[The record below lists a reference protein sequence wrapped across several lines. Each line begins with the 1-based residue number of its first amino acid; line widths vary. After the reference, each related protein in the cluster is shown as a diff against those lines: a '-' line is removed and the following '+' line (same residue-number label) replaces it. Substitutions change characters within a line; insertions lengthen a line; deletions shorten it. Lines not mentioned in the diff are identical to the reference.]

1 MTGKLQPK
9 RASAR
14 TKERFPDFP
23 PRDDMQNFL
32 HLNRPGHPV
41 ALEHHWGFSDS
52 IIVLS
57 EAPLRWAPHQR
68 EGHRIPDL
76 LVAFDVDRALAVE
89 QMGYSIRDQG
99 KPPDFVLEIASPTT
113 GRDDYTDKR
122 ADYAAFGVPEYWRFD
137 ASGGR
142 YHDAPLAGDQLVD
155 GAYRPV
161 EIIRTDETH
170 LWGYCAVLGLSLCW
184 EEGQLRWW
192 DSATRLYLETHD
204 EVAEGRTVEREGR
217 VAAESRAEGERE
229 GRLRAESRVRELEE
243 ELRRFRQS

>member
-9 RASAR
+9 RLSAR

-32 HLNRPGHPV
+32 HLNRPGHPG
-41 ALEHHWGFSDS
+41 ALEHHFGISNS
-52 IIVLS
+52 VIVLS

-76 LVAFDVDRALAVE
+76 LVAFNADRALAVD

-142 YHDAPLAGDQLVD
+142 FHDAPLAGDRLVN
-155 GAYRPV
+155 GAYQPV
-161 EIIRTDETH
+161 EIVRIDEIH
-170 LWGYCAVLGLSLCW
+170 LWGYCALLDLGLCW

-192 DSATRLYLETHD
+192 DPATQRYLETHD
-204 EVAEGRTVEREGR
+204 EVAEDRTVEREGR
-217 VAAESRAEGERE
+217 VAAESRAKGERE
-229 GRLRAESRVRELEE
+229 ARLRAESRVRELEE